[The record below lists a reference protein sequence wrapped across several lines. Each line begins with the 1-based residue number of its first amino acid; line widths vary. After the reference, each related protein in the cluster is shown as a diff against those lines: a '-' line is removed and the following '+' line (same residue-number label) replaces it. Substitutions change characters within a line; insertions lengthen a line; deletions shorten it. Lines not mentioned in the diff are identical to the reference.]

1 MNAISC
7 VHCARTLKLLNS
19 FVTQGDKEEIVTET
33 IEEPVSLSRM
43 LALLL
48 CWLPFSLS
56 PCITKESSSF
66 KTWALQAKVEVL
78 FELKRLTGKYS
89 VNHKVESFVE
99 LISYDI
105 GQVNNNDWRE
115 LEHWM
120 HLLNNRWRKEVMVS
134 QPIQITLAVKSAM
147 VDPFCIEVEVFK
159 VF

>member
-66 KTWALQAKVEVL
+66 KT
-78 FELKRLTGKYS
+78 
-89 VNHKVESFVE
+89 
-99 LISYDI
+99 
-105 GQVNNNDWRE
+105 
-115 LEHWM
+115 
-120 HLLNNRWRKEVMVS
+120 
-134 QPIQITLAVKSAM
+134 
-147 VDPFCIEVEVFK
+147 
-159 VF
+159 